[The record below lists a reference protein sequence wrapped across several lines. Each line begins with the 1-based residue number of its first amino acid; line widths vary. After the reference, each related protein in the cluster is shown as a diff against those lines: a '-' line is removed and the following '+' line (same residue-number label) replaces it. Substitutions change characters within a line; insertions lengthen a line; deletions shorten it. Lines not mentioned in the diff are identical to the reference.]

1 MKAKLSNFRQSPR
14 KVRLLADLVRG
25 KGVDE
30 ALNSLTFAAK
40 KASEPMTKLIRS
52 AVANAKNTTD
62 VKAEDLYIKT
72 ITVDKGIVFKR
83 FMPRAHGRA
92 TPIRRRNSHIE
103 VELGNINEKVQTK

>member
-25 KGVDE
+25 KTVNEAVDTL
-30 ALNSLTFAAK
+30 AFAAK
-40 KASEPMTKLIRS
+40 KAADPMTQLIRS
-52 AVANAKNTTD
+52 AVANAKNTTET
-62 VKAEDLYIKT
+62 KPEDLYIKT

-103 VELGNINEKVQTK
+103 VVLGDLNNKTETK

>member
-25 KGVDE
+25 KNVNE
-30 ALNSLTFAAK
+30 ALDALDFAAK
-40 KASEPMTKLIRS
+40 KSADPIAKLIRS
-52 AVANAKNTTD
+52 AVANAKNSAEA
-62 VKAEDLYIKT
+62 KSEDLYVKT

-103 VELGNINEKVQTK
+103 VELGAKTVAE